1 MHQPPLI
8 ASIEV
13 ALKRTDIQRRTGTK
27 SSYLQI
33 DEIWKNL
40 NSFWLS
46 SAKLS
51 GIKFSPNRRR
61 IRDIF
66 EPQSAADRQEDASK
80 PYLKNSLSMLVTIMH
95 DFYDALADL
104 AIYNSAAQMEREQIL
119 KRIQVIQKK
128 LQECAHRTPI
138 DYQHKFDLVEAEWL
152 RVLGQKA
159 EAMEMYDRAIAGAKV
174 NEYLNEEALACELAA
189 KFYLSWGKE
198 KIARIYMIDAYNC
211 YVRWGEQAKIDDL
224 EKRYFQLLEPIL
236 QPAKLAANL
245 LGNFAIPANQNQSVQ
260 SILPSIDPSVSAS
273 VSDFGMFSTLL
284 KACQALSSE
293 RELDRLMATLMQL
306 AMANTT
312 TDKAVLI
319 LPRDDRWEIAATSA
333 IDNSGIQR
341 AIGISSA
348 TLDQNSEILPL
359 KIVDC
364 VKNLLKPVIMRDI
377 AQKSDWDSDSYIL
390 KYQPQS
396 LLCWPI
402 LDRGNLV
409 GILYLE
415 NRLTAGVFTRDRL
428 QILNLL
434 CSQAGICLQ
443 NALLYKKSQDYSQQL
458 ERSLER
464 FSQTEAELAEQ
475 KQMLQAI
482 LDVAPIWI
490 WMINPRG
497 KVHFFNNTFCE
508 DMGVPLSAL
517 LAVEHYQEI
526 LGKNAASCLLSDA
539 ACLAQDL
546 PHSSS
551 ETLRFVDGEL
561 HYLEITKVQ
570 LKNSQGETIGII
582 GLAVDATDRKQAD
595 ELLLEQN
602 QQLEQTLK
610 DLQQAQVQIVQ
621 SEKMSALG
629 NLVAGVAHEINNPIG
644 FISGNL
650 SEAKRSFAD
659 ITEHLKLYRSD
670 APKSEIADHAEEI
683 DIDYLLEDLP
693 QMIDS
698 MQVGCDRICSIS
710 TSLRTFSRGD
720 KDYKVPFNIHDGI
733 DSAIL
738 ILKHR
743 LKANE
748 QRPQIEVI
756 TEYGNLPKIECFP
769 GQLNQVFMNLLANAI
784 DALEESNQGRT
795 FNEIAINPNRITIC
809 TDVIDEWHIKIRIRD
824 NGSGMNK
831 EVKQKI
837 FDHLFTTKG
846 VGKGTG
852 LGLAIVRQIAV
863 EKHGGS
869 IDVISECGSGTE
881 FAIVLPVKG

>member
-1 MHQPPLI
+1 M
-8 ASIEV
+8 
-13 ALKRTDIQRRTGTK
+13 
-27 SSYLQI
+27 
-33 DEIWKNL
+33 
-40 NSFWLS
+40 
-46 SAKLS
+46 
-51 GIKFSPNRRR
+51 
-61 IRDIF
+61 
-66 EPQSAADRQEDASK
+66 
-80 PYLKNSLSMLVTIMH
+80 MH
-95 DFYDALADL
+95 DFYDALAQL
-104 AIYNSAAQMEREQIL
+104 AIYAGAAETERQQIL
-119 KRIQVIQKK
+119 KRVGESRKK
-128 LQECAHRTPI
+128 LKQCAHRTPI

-152 RVLGQKA
+152 RVLGKKA

-174 NEYLNEEALACELAA
+174 NESLNEEALACELAA
-189 KFYLSWGKE
+189 KFYLSWGRE

-211 YVRWGEQAKIDDL
+211 YVRWGERAKIDDL
-224 EKRYFQLLEPIL
+224 EKRYSQLLEPIL

-245 LGNFAIPANQNQSVQ
+245 LANFATPANQNSSVHP
-260 SILPSIDPSVSAS
+260 SILPSIYPSLSAS
-273 VSDFGMFSTLL
+273 VSDFGNFSTLL

-293 RELDRLMATLMQL
+293 RELDRLIATLMQL
-306 AMANTT
+306 AMANTKA
-312 TDKAVLI
+312 DKAVLI
-319 LPRDDRWEIAATSA
+319 LPRGDRWEIAATSA
-333 IDNSGIQR
+333 IDNSGVER
-341 AIGISSA
+341 AIGLLSA
-348 TLDQNSEILPL
+348 TLDENNEILPL

-377 AQKSDWDSDSYIL
+377 AQKCDWDSDSYIL

-428 QILNLL
+428 QLLNLL

-464 FSQTEAELAEQ
+464 FSRTEAQLAQQ

-482 LDVAPIWI
+482 IDVAPIWI
-490 WMINPRG
+490 WMIDPRG
-497 KVHFFNNTFCE
+497 KVQFFNNTFCQ
-508 DMGVPLSAL
+508 DLGVPLSAF
-517 LAVEHYQEI
+517 LAVEHYKDI
-526 LGKNAASCLLSDA
+526 LGENAAGCMASDA

-546 PHSSS
+546 PHYSS
-551 ETLRFVDGEL
+551 EILRLVDGEL

-582 GLAVDATDRKQAD
+582 GLGVDATERKQAA
-595 ELLLEQN
+595 ELLQEQN

-610 DLQQAQVQIVQ
+610 NLQQAQLQIVQ

-650 SEAKRSFAD
+650 SEAKMSFAD
-659 ITEHLKLYRSD
+659 IIEHLELYRAD

-720 KDYKVPFNIHDGI
+720 KDYKVSFNIHDGI

-748 QRPQIEVI
+748 QRPPIEVM
-756 TEYGNLPKIECFP
+756 TKYGNLPKIECFP

-784 DALEESNQGRT
+784 DALEESNLGRS
-795 FNEIAINPNRITIC
+795 FNEIAVNPNCITIA
-809 TDVIDEWHIKIRIRD
+809 TYLVDEGYIKIIIAD
-824 NGSGMNK
+824 NGTGMK
-831 EVKQKI
+831 EEVKQHI

-869 IDVISECGSGTE
+869 IEVNAEPGVGTE